1 VQIHNWAHDLED
13 KTVPSI
19 EFVAPAKSFVVVNG
33 EKHFLDLL
41 KVPALSPRQLQV
53 LASAG
58 EGGAG
63 ADADASAST
72 SSMLQAIP
80 RDYLMKRLG
89 GSQSG

>member
-1 VQIHNWAHDLED
+1 VQIHNWAHDLMD
-13 KTVPSI
+13 TAVPSI

-33 EKHFLDLL
+33 EKHYVDLL

-53 LASAG
+53 LASS
-58 EGGAG
+58 G
-63 ADADASAST
+63 ADGSSSDNAGSAST

-89 GSQSG
+89 GAQST